1 MKVHLINP
9 SQLSFGISVIT
20 PRWLYVLAA
29 ATPTMFGD
37 PAIVDET
44 LEHLSPENIEAEDI
58 VGIGIHTANAL
69 RGYELGRQAR
79 ARGATVI
86 FGGVHATL
94 YPEEAFE
101 RGGAHAVVRGDG
113 DVVWPQVLQDYIAGN
128 LKRLY
133 EGGRIEADSFK
144 AARWDLLPQ
153 NRYMWASVQT
163 VRGCPKHCSFCSVW
177 RTDGQRPRMRTS
189 DVIVDEL
196 VALRAKGFRFVL
208 LSDDNFYPVSL
219 RDLQLAER
227 QANQQR
233 LRSLESLRQ
242 ERFDLMS
249 RLALLPDDM
258 VFFTQITMEAAEDEE
273 FLAAM
278 RRAHIQG
285 VLVGVEAVTPE
296 GLKDVYKDFNA
307 AGEELVE
314 RLSAFRRQDIHVL
327 GSFIFGLPSD
337 RPQTF
342 EATLSLAQRANL
354 TFAQFVMLMPLPGT
368 IDFERWEKKMKDDST
383 RIGGIPLTRHWLIP
397 DQLRPRTYIAHPT
410 MSATEIRALT
420 QGVWDRFYSMK
431 MIWNRAR
438 FIKTRSARLTF
449 VLISKLY
456 RQMYANT
463 GIATDSARVARS
475 TKWARWI
482 ARSCRGFFMAPPMA
496 EAQIRARFDGHHGA
510 VKIRVA

>member
-1 MKVHLINP
+1 
-9 SQLSFGISVIT
+9 
-20 PRWLYVLAA
+20 
-29 ATPTMFGD
+29 
-37 PAIVDET
+37 
-44 LEHLSPENIEAEDI
+44 
-58 VGIGIHTANAL
+58 
-69 RGYELGRQAR
+69 
-79 ARGATVI
+79 
-86 FGGVHATL
+86 
-94 YPEEAFE
+94 
-101 RGGAHAVVRGDG
+101 
-113 DVVWPQVLQDYIAGN
+113 
-128 LKRLY
+128 
-133 EGGRIEADSFK
+133 
-144 AARWDLLPQ
+144 
-153 NRYMWASVQT
+153 
-163 VRGCPKHCSFCSVW
+163 
-177 RTDGQRPRMRTS
+177 MRTS

-278 RRAHIQG
+278 RKAHIQG

-410 MSATEIRALT
+410 MSPTEIRGLT
-420 QGVWDRFYSMK
+420 QGVWDRFYSLK

-496 EAQIRARFDGHHGA
+496 EAQIRARFDERPGG
-510 VKIRVA
+510 VKIRAA